1 MLNNWFRKFGKLRR
15 QKLPKLPKLPKPPKL
30 SMKGNLII
38 ISSPSGGGKGTLIK
52 EVLKTTAN
60 IGYSVS
66 YTTRAMRV
74 GEENGRDYF
83 FVSREEFENLIENN
97 EFLEH
102 ATVHGKF
109 YGTSK
114 TQVNKDINKGRDVIL
129 EIDVQGAE
137 NIMKDF
143 PEAVSIFILPPT
155 FEILR
160 DRLTARATETAEN
173 LALRL
178 SNSFGEVQKYVEF
191 EYIVINDEK
200 LRATIDLQ
208 TIILAERLKRVRQTE
223 AIRDILDSFD
233 ISKFNTVGD

>member
-1 MLNNWFRKFGKLRR
+1 
-15 QKLPKLPKLPKPPKL
+15 
-30 SMKGNLII
+30 MKGNLII

-52 EVLKTTAN
+52 EVLKTTEN

-66 YTTRAMRV
+66 YTTRAMRA

-83 FVSREEFENLIENN
+83 FVSREEFTEKISHN
-97 EFLEH
+97 EFLEY
-102 ATVHGKF
+102 AVVHGNF

-114 TQVNKDINKGRDVIL
+114 TQVNKDISNGRDVIL

-137 NIMKDF
+137 NIMNDF

-160 DRLTARATETAEN
+160 RRLTERATETAEN

-178 SNSFGEVQKYVEF
+178 NNSFGEVQKYFEF
-191 EYIVINDEK
+191 EYVVVNDDK
-200 LRATIDLQ
+200 IRATIDLQ
-208 TIILAERLKRVRQTE
+208 TIILAERLKRVRQT
-223 AIRDILDSFD
+223 AVIQDILDSFD